1 VARNIVASII
11 VSGARQNMANYTVP
25 YGLATP
31 VPGPFVCLQAKM
43 MDAIAL
49 HFMCEIVGQLKR
61 EANAVARRINLI
73 FCEIFLAR
81 RKFAERRKSSGAN
94 PMWLIIRAMES
105 SFKNAYRLY
114 VTCISRISVSF
125 YN

>member
-1 VARNIVASII
+1 
-11 VSGARQNMANYTVP
+11 
-25 YGLATP
+25 
-31 VPGPFVCLQAKM
+31 M

-61 EANAVARRINLI
+61 EANVVARRIT
-73 FCEIFLAR
+73 FFFETFLAR
-81 RKFAERRKSSGAN
+81 HKFSEQRKSSGAN

-105 SFKNAYRLY
+105 SFKTAYRLF